1 MADSEENKKA
11 DLFMI
16 PGPTRVPEQC
26 RALYANQYDSPDL
39 DPQFVK
45 DYSSAESKLKGFL
58 GCKNEDVVIMSGE
71 GMLALWAGIKSV
83 LQTGDLVVS
92 IATGVFGYG
101 IADMIA
107 QLGCEVHRLG
117 LEFDEAFD
125 SSLPGNRVNELKA
138 MLEKK
143 PKLVTMVHCETPSGT
158 LNDIEYLRTILDESN
173 CEALLYVDFVASA
186 GSIPV
191 NVHQNKIDIGCLGS
205 QKVLSLPPDLSM
217 VSVSL
222 KAWEVIESVKYAGY
236 DALLPWK
243 NVKESA
249 YFPYTHNWRAISALN
264 LRLEDFKDM
273 NQWYEKH
280 DQVAKKCRVLCK
292 EVVELF
298 PKNGFSPSCTA
309 LKVPEG
315 FTFDALNKALL
326 EHGVHVAGSYG
337 KIAGKVF
344 RIGHMGTQCEI
355 ERIEKIASILK
366 EIVAK

>member
-1 MADSEENKKA
+1 MAD
-11 DLFMI
+11 LYMI
-16 PGPTRVPEQC
+16 PGPTRVPEKC
-26 RALYANQYDSPDL
+26 RALYAQEYGSPDL

-45 DYSSAESKLKGFL
+45 VYSSAESKLKAFL
-58 GCKNEDVVIMSGE
+58 GCENEDVVIMSGE
-71 GMLALWAGIKSV
+71 GMLSLWAGIKSV
-83 LQTGDLVVS
+83 LQAGDIVVS
-92 IATGVFGYG
+92 IATGVYGYG

-125 SSLPGNRVNELKA
+125 PSLPGERIRELKDL
-138 MLEKK
+138 LEKK

-158 LNDIEYLRTILDESN
+158 LNDIEYLRTILDESD
-173 CEALLYVDFVASA
+173 CDALMYVDFVASA
-186 GSIPV
+186 GSAPV
-191 NVHQNKIDIGCLGS
+191 NVHKNKIDIGCLGS

-222 KAWEVIESVKYAGY
+222 KAWEVIESVKYSGY

-243 NVKESA
+243 NVKKSA
-249 YFPYTHNWRAISALN
+249 YFPYTHNWRAIAALN

-273 NQWYEKH
+273 DQWYEKH
-280 DQVAKKCRVLCK
+280 DQVAKKCRSLCK

-315 FTFDALNKALL
+315 FTFDELNKALL

-344 RIGHMGTQCEI
+344 RIGHMGTQCEM
-355 ERIEKIASILK
+355 ERVEKIASILK
-366 EIVAK
+366 DIVTK